1 MVETEKPIKR
11 RYWKA
16 KLKKREGTNET
27 ILFRAFW
34 NRCNHIIFS
43 HSQSFIPHAKAYKD
57 FFFFFLIF
65 QPTKWVGETATWKV
79 LISANFSDNS
89 IPILGRIIV
98 FFFFFFFYYVYI
110 FLKVFIPWKALVPN
124 IIQLPTWM
132 PFMSEIKIAIPPKFV
147 YSGYPWHL
155 ANLTLLLL
163 FLCGKMGLKI
173 TKRNIF
179 N

>member
-1 MVETEKPIKR
+1 MKPFFLGHFGTDASTL
-11 RYWKA
+11 YSFTHNHSFLM
-16 KLKKREGTNET
+16 LKPTKT
-27 ILFRAFW
+27 
-34 NRCNHIIFS
+34 
-43 HSQSFIPHAKAYKD
+43 
-57 FFFFFLIF
+57 FFFFFSNPLNGL
-65 QPTKWVGETATWKV
+65 GETATWKV

-98 FFFFFFFYYVYI
+98 FFFFYVYI
-110 FLKVFIPWKALVPN
+110 FFKVFIPWKALVPN

-163 FLCGKMGLKI
+163 LFLCGKMGLKI

>member
-1 MVETEKPIKR
+1 MKP
-11 RYWKA
+11 
-16 KLKKREGTNET
+16 
-27 ILFRAFW
+27 
-34 NRCNHIIFS
+34 
-43 HSQSFIPHAKAYKD
+43 
-57 FFFFFLIF
+57 FFLGHFGTDASTLYSFTHNHSFLMLKPTKTFYFIF

-98 FFFFFFFYYVYI
+98 FFFFLLCIYI

-132 PFMSEIKIAIPPKFV
+132 LFMREIKIAIPPKFV

>member
-1 MVETEKPIKR
+1 MKP
-11 RYWKA
+11 
-16 KLKKREGTNET
+16 
-27 ILFRAFW
+27 
-34 NRCNHIIFS
+34 
-43 HSQSFIPHAKAYKD
+43 
-57 FFFFFLIF
+57 FFLGHFGTDASTLYSFTHNHSFLMLKPTKTFYFIF

-98 FFFFFFFYYVYI
+98 FFFSFMYIYFFKSFYT
-110 FLKVFIPWKALVPN
+110 LKSPSTQHNSTTHLN
-124 IIQLPTWM
+124 WM
-132 PFMSEIKIAIPPKFV
+132 LFMSEIKIAIPPKFV